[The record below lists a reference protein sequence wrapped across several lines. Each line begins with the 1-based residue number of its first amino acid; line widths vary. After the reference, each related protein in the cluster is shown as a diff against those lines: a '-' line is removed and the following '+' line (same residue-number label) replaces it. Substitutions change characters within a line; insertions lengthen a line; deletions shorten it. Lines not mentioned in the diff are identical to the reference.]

1 MQCVVAI
8 YKSFLCYQSLPQ
20 TPLMWEP
27 PALGLPPF
35 FLLLTDM
42 QPYSV
47 NIELEDRLYKPF
59 GWQTTYTYYHFSEW
73 YFYHFNP
80 QLQLMQLAGLCSFAQ
95 LFSRGSYPGITFG

>member
-8 YKSFLCYQSLPQ
+8 YRSFLCYQI
-20 TPLMWEP
+20 
-27 PALGLPPF
+27 
-35 FLLLTDM
+35 TDNVIDRYAA
-42 QPYSV
+42 YSV

-95 LFSRGSYPGITFG
+95 LFSRGIYPGITSG